1 MDGKEFKAISANIQK
16 AYVSEMSYWKEEQ
29 ERRYFQG
36 LYDAFRN
43 CKAEHFEKA
52 VKKHIDLSS
61 KTPTVADLREII
73 REMQRP
79 VTNTTEH
86 ETTSCKLCGGVGLIS
101 YYRWNHKT
109 GFWCEYLCHCNCQNN
124 GKYRGSS
131 AFLTSGEVD
140 ELITNNRFVR
150 LNVPYGM
157 HTVPPEEFEQSLKN
171 LPERKMSERAE
182 EIRREILNRRKQEHV
197 GIASGKA

>member
-43 CKAEHFEKA
+43 CKADVFEKA
-52 VKKHIDLSS
+52 VKKHIELSS

-73 REMQRP
+73 REMNRP

-109 GFWCEYLCHCNCQNN
+109 GFWGEYMCHCTCQNN
-124 GKYRGSS
+124 GRHAGKK
-131 AFLTSGEVD
+131 AFWTAEQVD
-140 ELITNNRFVR
+140 KELVNNPFMR
-150 LNVPYGM
+150 LNVPFGM
-157 HTVPPEEFEQSLKN
+157 HKVPPEEFEQALKN
-171 LPERKMSERAE
+171 LPERKMSERTE
-182 EIRREILNRRKQEHV
+182 EIRQEILSRRK
-197 GIASGKA
+197 SS